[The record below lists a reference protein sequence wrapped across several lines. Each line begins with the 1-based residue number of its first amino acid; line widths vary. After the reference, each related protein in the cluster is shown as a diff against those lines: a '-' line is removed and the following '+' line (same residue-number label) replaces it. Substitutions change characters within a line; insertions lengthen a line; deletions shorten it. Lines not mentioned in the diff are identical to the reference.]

1 MLVHASMRLRNI
13 KNKLTNKM
21 DALVLK
27 KTPMGLFLEG
37 MGVENEKFVF

>member
-21 DALVLK
+21 DALVLRR
-27 KTPMGLFLEG
+27 TPMGVFLDNL
-37 MGVENEKFVF
+37 GVENDKLVF